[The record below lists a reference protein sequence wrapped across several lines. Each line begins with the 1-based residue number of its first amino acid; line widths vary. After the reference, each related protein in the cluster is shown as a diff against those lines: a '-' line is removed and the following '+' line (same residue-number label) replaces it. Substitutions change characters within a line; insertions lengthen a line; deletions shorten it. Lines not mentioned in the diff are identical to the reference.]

1 MLTIGLTGGI
11 GSGKSTVA
19 TILVSL
25 QIPVIDADAISR
37 SVTQPGGLA
46 IVLIREAF
54 GDTFIA
60 QDGGLNRDAMRERIL
75 QAPDAKAR
83 LESIIHPL
91 VGEQINLQLRHAA
104 QTGAA
109 FAVVDIPLLI
119 EGAARWRSRLD
130 CIWVIDCLPST
141 QIERVISRSGWP
153 LSQIEAVLAVQ
164 ASREQRLACADVVI
178 FNDGINLEQLRMLVL
193 DLLQQQMLRTAA

>member
-1 MLTIGLTGGI
+1 MLKIGLTGGI

-19 TILVSL
+19 TILATL

-46 IVLIREAF
+46 IALIRKQF
-54 GDTFIA
+54 GDASIA
-60 QDGGLNRDAMRERIL
+60 QDGGLNRNAMRERIL
-75 QAPDAKAR
+75 QDPGAKAL
-83 LESIIHPL
+83 LERIVHPL
-91 VGEQINLQLRHAA
+91 VGAQINLQIRHTE

-109 FAVVDIPLLI
+109 LAVLDIPLLV
-119 EGAARWRSRLD
+119 EGAAGWRSRLD

-141 QIERVISRSGWP
+141 QIERVIRRSGWP
-153 LSQIEAVLAVQ
+153 LSQIEAVMAVQ

-178 FNDGINLEQLRMLVL
+178 FNDGINLEQLRMHVL
-193 DLLQQQMLRTAA
+193 DLLQQQMLSTAA